1 MYMDQMK
8 IGKFIAL
15 CRKEKQLTQ
24 KQLAEKLN
32 LTDRAISKW
41 ENGKSMPDSS
51 IMLDLCQ
58 ALNIS
63 VNELLCGEKIETQ
76 DYNKIAE
83 ENLLALAKKEEL
95 QNKKLLLYE
104 KVIGYTSTVSF
115 LILIFVT
122 SFLVQ
127 SNPARVI
134 LFILAFVLFII
145 GISFALK
152 IETETGYYECPHC
165 HHKYVPDYRSVYFA
179 PHLGT
184 TRYLRCP
191 ECQKRGWQRKV
202 LK

>member
-58 ALNIS
+58 ALSIS
-63 VNELLCGEKIETQ
+63 VNELLCGEKIEIR

-122 SFLVQ
+122 SFFVQ

-134 LFILAFVLFII
+134 LFLLAFVLFII
-145 GISFALK
+145 GIFFALK

>member
-1 MYMDQMK
+1 MDQMK

-58 ALNIS
+58 ALSIS
-63 VNELLCGEKIETQ
+63 VNELLCGEKIEIR

-122 SFLVQ
+122 SFFVQ

-134 LFILAFVLFII
+134 LFLLAFVLFII
-145 GISFALK
+145 GIFFALK

>member
-58 ALNIS
+58 ALGIS
-63 VNELLCGEKIETQ
+63 VNELLCGEKIEIQ

-127 SNPARVI
+127 SKTARVI

-184 TRYLRCP
+184 TRFLRCP
-191 ECQKRGWQRKV
+191 ECQKRGWQRKI